1 MGTPLKTR
9 EVILD
14 QLRAD
19 LYHQPG
25 VHHKPPRRL
34 QQGDQFLLQS
44 GSVEH
49 EFKRWFKVVDAKGIE
64 KGYIG
69 DSTKLKSAGGAS
81 ESDDSFGKIK
91 DELLKGKLG
100 GIVLIAIAAIL
111 FILAIVS
118 GYFAVYLTL
127 SIIFLAL
134 GIGVIVMNT
143 MKNSSL

>member
-1 MGTPLKTR
+1 MMGKTR

-25 VHHKPPRRL
+25 IQHKPPRRL

-49 EFKRWFKVVDAKGIE
+49 EFKRWFKVVDAKGTE
-64 KGYIG
+64 KGYIVA
-69 DSTKLKSAGGAS
+69 STKLKSVGGAS
-81 ESDDSFGKIK
+81 ESVDSFEKMK
-91 DELLKGKLG
+91 NELLKGKLG
-100 GIVLIAIAAIL
+100 GIILIAIAAIL
-111 FILAIVS
+111 FILAIAS

-134 GIGVIVMNT
+134 GIGVFVKNT
-143 MKNSSL
+143 MKNSSM